1 MSKQAKRDRS
11 LPIEK
16 GEVGAW
22 MVSYFAGRLGCDKS
36 EIDISRPFVQYG
48 LASIE
53 GISLVRKLEE
63 WLGLSL
69 SPTLAWEYP
78 SIELLARHL
87 AGNLTSAEEQSMANT
102 NSDTEPM
109 AIVGMAGRFPGAK
122 NLAAFWQLLHDGVDA
137 ITEIPPDRWNAEQ
150 FYSPDPAAPGK
161 MISPKGGFLEEID
174 KFDAAFFGISP
185 REAAHLDPQQRLM
198 LELAWEALENAG
210 IPPFSLAGSQT
221 GVFFATLGAD
231 YGTTLFSEHLELV
244 DAYSGPGNAYSV
256 MANRVSYFLDLHGPS
271 ISLDTACSGSLV
283 ALHLACQS
291 LRSGESSLALVGG
304 VNVILR
310 PDSHV
315 FFSKAGALSPS
326 GRSQTFDKGA
336 NGMARGEGAG
346 LVILKPL
353 SRALADG
360 DRVWAVVLGSA
371 VNQDGAS
378 NGLMAPN
385 GKAQE
390 AVIRQAYQRAG
401 VSPGRVQYIEAHGTG
416 TAVGDPIEVR
426 ALAAVLGEDRS
437 DGRICKLGSIKTNI
451 GHTEAA
457 AGMAGLIK
465 VALSMHNRLIPPS
478 LHFQEPNPL
487 LNLEETPLIV
497 QQQPGPWPVE
507 TEPLIAGV
515 SSFGIG
521 GSNAHVVV
529 AAPPEA
535 GAARE
540 DGSLTPPYLVPISAR
555 RPEALQE
562 LAQSYHELVS
572 GDQAPELA
580 DLGDTASTRR
590 SHLEQRLACVAHSR
604 EELAGQLTA
613 FLEGN
618 PQPGLSSGV
627 KPPAG
632 HQPKLAF
639 IFSGQGSHWSGMG
652 RELLLRAPVFRATL
666 EQCDHLL
673 RRHVEWS
680 LLEILQDGEGE
691 SRLNETDVAQPAIL
705 AIQVAL
711 AALWRAWGII
721 PDVVAGQSLG
731 EIAAAHVAG
740 ALSLEDAIR
749 VVYHRSRLM
758 KRTAGQGKTAV
769 IGLSPDRARLI
780 VTGFEELVSVA
791 GSNSPETSVLSG
803 EPEALARILTSLEGQ
818 GVFCRYLQNVDI
830 AFHSPQMEPLR
841 EELVQALEGLQPRPA
856 VVPVYSTVL
865 GALVEGT
872 QFDAAYW
879 GRNLREPFL
888 FSQVIQQLVANG
900 IPHFLEVSPHPVLSA
915 SILEGMAQA
924 SKEGVVIPSLRRQEE
939 EWSTMLASLGRLFT
953 LGYEVEWNQL
963 YGGTGKRV
971 SLPAY
976 PWQRERYWI
985 DQLLEGQDGATYKR
999 RKQQAG
1005 LHPLL
1010 GEHLKL
1016 SFPQGQ
1022 FVWETELSAYSLP
1035 YLNEHRIRGTA
1046 VLPGAAYLEMVLS
1059 AAAQLFGNSPCVLE
1073 DVSFKHALFLPE
1085 EGGRRIQ
1092 VVFTTETEGLAT
1104 FRISSALPGSAQQAS
1119 SSWMLHAAGQVRTGK
1134 NIATTMPEPAPL
1146 EQLRPRAA
1154 ETVSGAAHYE
1164 AMARRGLQYGP
1175 SFRTIEEI
1183 WQQEDEALGRLEVA
1197 SDLIGKNGAYQV
1209 HPVVLDAGFQI
1220 VARTAAASSNGADS
1234 GKTYL
1239 PVGVERMQV
1248 YQRPAVARWCY
1259 ARMRPGTKPDDDVL
1273 EADTLLIDEKG
1284 QMIATILG
1292 LRLQNIEKVQ
1302 QVAPEATGDW
1312 LYEIEWRPKAHGRKA
1327 TAQPSGFALEQLL
1340 EEIASSGVHTE
1351 GEGSWL
1357 IFADE
1362 GGAGRQLAELLR
1374 TRGERCVLISAA
1386 ETFQNPEP
1394 DRYLLNPERLEE
1406 FQRLLAES
1414 LPPGQPACRGIVHLW
1429 ALDSGWPADPAADS
1443 LEQAKI
1449 RSCYTAIHLVQ
1460 ALTQVQWN
1468 KLPRLWFVTRG
1479 GQPVGGQQ
1487 VGGETA
1493 EQLAVHQ
1500 ALLWG
1505 VGRVVA
1511 MEHPE
1516 LWGGI
1521 VDLDPERPSAEAGK
1535 LFEELWM
1542 PDGENQ
1548 IAFRDQARYVARL
1561 ARSQQP
1567 APNGQPPRFRADGS
1581 YLITGGLSGLGLAV
1595 AQWMVENGARRL
1607 ILMGRTAFPPRPEWG
1622 QVDEN
1627 SSLAERIAA
1636 VKALEAKGASV
1647 HLAPVDVS
1655 DDEQIGAFLKQYRR
1669 EGWPPIRGLVH
1680 SAGLTRDQLLMRMD
1694 QEAFDAPLGPKML
1707 GAWSLHRLL
1716 AGEPLDFFVLFSSI
1730 TATLGMFGQANYAA
1744 GNAFMDA
1751 LAHYRRAQGLPAMS
1765 INWGEWAEIGMA
1777 ARMNLQERRIQNG
1790 MGAIAPEQG
1799 LQLLGQLLQQQPV
1812 QVAVMPVN
1820 WQAWRKTAYPLYADF
1835 EEELTEPGRAG
1846 DGQPNL
1852 MQELLLFDSQAERQ
1866 RFVEAQ
1872 LQGSL
1877 AAIMRLKPDQLDPR
1891 RPLDTLGLDS
1901 IMAVELK
1908 NRIEASLGVTF
1919 SIVDLLQGASLS
1931 NLAERVLDK
1940 LHLQDDQKIAE
1951 LLAMVEQLSV
1961 EEAEQLLVG
1970 EGELVR

>member
-639 IFSGQGSHWSGMG
+639 
-652 RELLLRAPVFRATL
+652 
-666 EQCDHLL
+666 
-673 RRHVEWS
+673 
-680 LLEILQDGEGE
+680 
-691 SRLNETDVAQPAIL
+691 
-705 AIQVAL
+705 
-711 AALWRAWGII
+711 
-721 PDVVAGQSLG
+721 
-731 EIAAAHVAG
+731 
-740 ALSLEDAIR
+740 
-749 VVYHRSRLM
+749 
-758 KRTAGQGKTAV
+758 
-769 IGLSPDRARLI
+769 
-780 VTGFEELVSVA
+780 
-791 GSNSPETSVLSG
+791 
-803 EPEALARILTSLEGQ
+803 
-818 GVFCRYLQNVDI
+818 
-830 AFHSPQMEPLR
+830 
-841 EELVQALEGLQPRPA
+841 
-856 VVPVYSTVL
+856 
-865 GALVEGT
+865 
-872 QFDAAYW
+872 
-879 GRNLREPFL
+879 
-888 FSQVIQQLVANG
+888 
-900 IPHFLEVSPHPVLSA
+900 
-915 SILEGMAQA
+915 
-924 SKEGVVIPSLRRQEE
+924 
-939 EWSTMLASLGRLFT
+939 
-953 LGYEVEWNQL
+953 
-963 YGGTGKRV
+963 
-971 SLPAY
+971 
-976 PWQRERYWI
+976 
-985 DQLLEGQDGATYKR
+985 
-999 RKQQAG
+999 
-1005 LHPLL
+1005 
-1010 GEHLKL
+1010 
-1016 SFPQGQ
+1016 
-1022 FVWETELSAYSLP
+1022 
-1035 YLNEHRIRGTA
+1035 
-1046 VLPGAAYLEMVLS
+1046 
-1059 AAAQLFGNSPCVLE
+1059 
-1073 DVSFKHALFLPE
+1073 
-1085 EGGRRIQ
+1085 
-1092 VVFTTETEGLAT
+1092 
-1104 FRISSALPGSAQQAS
+1104 
-1119 SSWMLHAAGQVRTGK
+1119 
-1134 NIATTMPEPAPL
+1134 
-1146 EQLRPRAA
+1146 
-1154 ETVSGAAHYE
+1154 
-1164 AMARRGLQYGP
+1164 
-1175 SFRTIEEI
+1175 
-1183 WQQEDEALGRLEVA
+1183 
-1197 SDLIGKNGAYQV
+1197 
-1209 HPVVLDAGFQI
+1209 
-1220 VARTAAASSNGADS
+1220 
-1234 GKTYL
+1234 
-1239 PVGVERMQV
+1239 
-1248 YQRPAVARWCY
+1248 
-1259 ARMRPGTKPDDDVL
+1259 
-1273 EADTLLIDEKG
+1273 
-1284 QMIATILG
+1284 
-1292 LRLQNIEKVQ
+1292 
-1302 QVAPEATGDW
+1302 
-1312 LYEIEWRPKAHGRKA
+1312 
-1327 TAQPSGFALEQLL
+1327 
-1340 EEIASSGVHTE
+1340 
-1351 GEGSWL
+1351 
-1357 IFADE
+1357 
-1362 GGAGRQLAELLR
+1362 
-1374 TRGERCVLISAA
+1374 
-1386 ETFQNPEP
+1386 
-1394 DRYLLNPERLEE
+1394 
-1406 FQRLLAES
+1406 
-1414 LPPGQPACRGIVHLW
+1414 
-1429 ALDSGWPADPAADS
+1429 
-1443 LEQAKI
+1443 
-1449 RSCYTAIHLVQ
+1449 
-1460 ALTQVQWN
+1460 
-1468 KLPRLWFVTRG
+1468 
-1479 GQPVGGQQ
+1479 
-1487 VGGETA
+1487 
-1493 EQLAVHQ
+1493 
-1500 ALLWG
+1500 
-1505 VGRVVA
+1505 
-1511 MEHPE
+1511 
-1516 LWGGI
+1516 
-1521 VDLDPERPSAEAGK
+1521 
-1535 LFEELWM
+1535 
-1542 PDGENQ
+1542 
-1548 IAFRDQARYVARL
+1548 
-1561 ARSQQP
+1561 
-1567 APNGQPPRFRADGS
+1567 
-1581 YLITGGLSGLGLAV
+1581 
-1595 AQWMVENGARRL
+1595 
-1607 ILMGRTAFPPRPEWG
+1607 
-1622 QVDEN
+1622 
-1627 SSLAERIAA
+1627 
-1636 VKALEAKGASV
+1636 
-1647 HLAPVDVS
+1647 
-1655 DDEQIGAFLKQYRR
+1655 
-1669 EGWPPIRGLVH
+1669 
-1680 SAGLTRDQLLMRMD
+1680 
-1694 QEAFDAPLGPKML
+1694 
-1707 GAWSLHRLL
+1707 
-1716 AGEPLDFFVLFSSI
+1716 
-1730 TATLGMFGQANYAA
+1730 
-1744 GNAFMDA
+1744 
-1751 LAHYRRAQGLPAMS
+1751 
-1765 INWGEWAEIGMA
+1765 
-1777 ARMNLQERRIQNG
+1777 
-1790 MGAIAPEQG
+1790 
-1799 LQLLGQLLQQQPV
+1799 
-1812 QVAVMPVN
+1812 
-1820 WQAWRKTAYPLYADF
+1820 
-1835 EEELTEPGRAG
+1835 
-1846 DGQPNL
+1846 
-1852 MQELLLFDSQAERQ
+1852 
-1866 RFVEAQ
+1866 
-1872 LQGSL
+1872 
-1877 AAIMRLKPDQLDPR
+1877 
-1891 RPLDTLGLDS
+1891 
-1901 IMAVELK
+1901 
-1908 NRIEASLGVTF
+1908 
-1919 SIVDLLQGASLS
+1919 
-1931 NLAERVLDK
+1931 
-1940 LHLQDDQKIAE
+1940 
-1951 LLAMVEQLSV
+1951 
-1961 EEAEQLLVG
+1961 
-1970 EGELVR
+1970 